1 MSKTNNCR
9 CYRCVP
15 SVVSRRK
22 QIPGNCCCCKS
33 SIKWNSNEFEYF
45 VNCNGWRRTP
55 SRQSAIF
62 RPEKGTA
69 TVVPPPCINPGGN
82 ESTVWSSCLYPSDLY
97 ISGQSGLA
105 HVIPWSSHCCC
116 ICLSLI
122 VFSPSSFFPGW
133 RVCCALVPG
142 TLALDCIDHWYWPF
156 HKPLHKPLY
165 QPLTSDSP
173 TSIHSRF
180 LFLHSVWSHYSCC
193 SVTKAFVPGTRYLSR
208 MKNQDAHRVYRWW
221 WRSVERT
228 V

>member
-1 MSKTNNCR
+1 MELQWIWVFRQLQWLKANPI
-9 CYRCVP
+9 P
-15 SVVSRRK
+15 SVSNISARKRYSHSSTPTVYQSRRK
-22 QIPGNCCCCKS
+22 WKHRLVFMLIP
-33 SIKWNSNEFEYF
+33 
-45 VNCNGWRRTP
+45 
-55 SRQSAIF
+55 
-62 RPEKGTA
+62 
-69 TVVPPPCINPGGN
+69 
-82 ESTVWSSCLYPSDLY
+82 DLY